1 MEKNIED
8 FAVEAARREAQ
19 RQYQRAWR
27 AKNPDKVREKNRRYW
42 EKKGLEYLAA
52 LHTGEAR
59 V

>member
-19 RQYQRAWR
+19 RQYQREWR

-42 EKKGLEYLAA
+42 EKKGREFLESLAHGTKA
-52 LHTGEAR
+52 
-59 V
+59 